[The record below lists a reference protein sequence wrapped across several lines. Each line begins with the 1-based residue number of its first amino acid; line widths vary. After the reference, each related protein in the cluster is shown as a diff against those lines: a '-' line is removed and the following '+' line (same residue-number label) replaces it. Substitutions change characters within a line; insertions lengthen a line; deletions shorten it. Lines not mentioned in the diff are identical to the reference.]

1 MRENGWSLKA
11 FYERNQSDNSQSDTF
26 YFLTGYVVSKKEEYS
41 MELDENKTLFVYK
54 RNLDGFEI
62 RFDSGYELFN
72 ENPDYEFNLKLAG
85 NF

>member
-1 MRENGWSLKA
+1 
-11 FYERNQSDNSQSDTF
+11 
-26 YFLTGYVVSKKEEYS
+26 

-72 ENPDYEFNLKLAG
+72 ENPDYEFNLNLAG
-85 NF
+85 NFQLDLRQIISGDLIE